1 MVQAAPYRSVLYMP
15 GSNPRALEKAQSLPA
30 DALIL
35 DLEDAVAPTEKES
48 ARALVC
54 AEDRVRSY
62 GLRQVL
68 IRINALDTTWGAEDL
83 IAAGE
88 AAPDGILIP
97 KVNTAA
103 DIQSVATALDRVPER
118 TRLWAMMETPLSILN
133 AQDIAQAHPRLAGFV
148 LGTNDLI
155 KELGAQ
161 FTPERAPVLSSLS
174 TCLLAAR
181 ANGLTCVD
189 GVYNAFKD
197 ADGLRAECE
206 QGRALGFDGKTL
218 IHPAQ
223 IDITNEVFAPSQ
235 DDLDLAKR
243 QIEAFDAATA
253 SGAGVAVVDGRIV
266 ENLHIKTARKTLAK
280 ADAIA
285 ELLAS

>member
-54 AEDRVRSY
+54 TEDRVRSY

-68 IRINALDTTWGAEDL
+68 IRINALDTSWGAEDL
-83 IAAGE
+83 IASGE

-103 DIQSVATALDRVPER
+103 DIQSVATALDSVPER

-148 LGTNDLI
+148 LGTND
-155 KELGAQ
+155 
-161 FTPERAPVLSSLS
+161 
-174 TCLLAAR
+174 
-181 ANGLTCVD
+181 
-189 GVYNAFKD
+189 
-197 ADGLRAECE
+197 
-206 QGRALGFDGKTL
+206 
-218 IHPAQ
+218 
-223 IDITNEVFAPSQ
+223 
-235 DDLDLAKR
+235 
-243 QIEAFDAATA
+243 
-253 SGAGVAVVDGRIV
+253 
-266 ENLHIKTARKTLAK
+266 
-280 ADAIA
+280 
-285 ELLAS
+285 